1 MVNKIVEVLTKGVV
15 ALTNVL
21 GPVLN
26 TLLKKLWAYTD
37 SVWYRQG
44 YENEDHTNG
53 VIREDK

>member
-26 TLLKKLWAYTD
+26 TLLKNSGPTQTVSGIVRVMKMKTTPT
-37 SVWYRQG
+37 V
-44 YENEDHTNG
+44 
-53 VIREDK
+53 